1 MIISQH
7 VASTNIKMEFVLVVT
22 MVYSGFRVLTE
33 LDHVKSNPVL
43 DLITNDERELF
54 SDVLKQLIDRFEHIP
69 VVVNDR

>member
-7 VASTNIKMEFVLVVT
+7 VASTNIKMEFVLVMT
-22 MVYSGFRVLTE
+22 MVYSGFRVLKE

-43 DLITNDERELF
+43 DLITNNERELF
-54 SDVLKQLIDRFEHIP
+54 SDVLKRLIDRFEHIP